1 MRMPGVVSEMSNN
14 RSSQCYPEILKEQE
28 TEFNAEE
35 IALAHLAGQAS
46 VTSKLAMLDILAV
59 VDYMEH
65 SQPLS
70 AIGFGY

>member
-1 MRMPGVVSEMSNN
+1 MRISGVVSEMSSN

-28 TEFNAEE
+28 TFNAEE
-35 IALAHLAGQAS
+35 IALAHLAGQVS

-65 SQPLS
+65 SQPLT
-70 AIGFGY
+70 AISFAY